1 MLDIRYGWA
10 EELLFDIVGLH
21 LIRAYAWV
29 LFNQDIFLLTRFAVG
44 CSCDSR
50 DSLLLGYELLK
61 VLGNLDAVD
70 ACRKDRLIL
79 GSNTWKACWGLI
91 LSEIFASSPI
101 LGWDR
106 WLLADLIWF
115 GEIEWR
121 PLGVLFLL
129 CLLGLLWTKRLSIIR
144 CQASQ
149 INLCKS

>member
-1 MLDIRYGWA
+1 MLNIRYGWA
-10 EELLFDIVGLH
+10 EELLFYIVGLH
-21 LIRAYAWV
+21 LICAYAWL
-29 LFNQDIFLLTRFAVG
+29 LFNQDIFLLTGFAVG
-44 CSCDSR
+44 CSGDSGN
-50 DSLLLGYELLK
+50 SLLLGYEFLK
-61 VLGNLDAVD
+61 VLGNLDAMD

-79 GSNTWKACWGLI
+79 SSNAGKTCWGLI

-106 WLLADLIWF
+106 WFLAGLIWF

-121 PLGVLFLL
+121 PFSVLFLL

-149 INLCKS
+149 IYLCKS